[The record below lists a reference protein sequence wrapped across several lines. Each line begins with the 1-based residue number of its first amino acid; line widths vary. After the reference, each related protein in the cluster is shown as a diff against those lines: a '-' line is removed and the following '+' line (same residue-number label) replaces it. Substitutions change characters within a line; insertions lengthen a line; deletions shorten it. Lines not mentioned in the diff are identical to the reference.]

1 LWNVKFLTNPYCWG
15 KVKLPSKRLW
25 NGSNIHLKLTL
36 KCTKRNRTTY
46 KFVFIWF
53 TMWCLCTYYI
63 CPCRVYRMFQRWREK
78 IVEVQNYRHYWNNN
92 VKMYTALC
100 RIHISRIRGTILVR
114 VSVKTFHYHLKS
126 HHIVNQIKTNLYVV
140 LFRLVH
146 FRVNLRWMLLPFQR
160 RLLGNFT
167 FPQQ

>member
-1 LWNVKFLTNPYCWG
+1 MLYNEKSYAYSWT
-15 KVKLPSKRLW
+15 
-25 NGSNIHLKLTL
+25 
-36 KCTKRNRTTY
+36 
-46 KFVFIWF
+46 
-53 TMWCLCTYYI
+53 LCTYYI

-78 IVEVQNYRHYWNNN
+78 TVEVQNYIHYWNNN
-92 VKMYTALC
+92 VKMYTALY

-126 HHIVNQIKTNLYVV
+126 HHIINQIKTNLYVV

-160 RLLGNFT
+160 RLLDNFT
-167 FPQQ
+167 FPQQQGFVKNFTFHKFHAIYTALLFIAHACCMIARSCCFLYMHTQS